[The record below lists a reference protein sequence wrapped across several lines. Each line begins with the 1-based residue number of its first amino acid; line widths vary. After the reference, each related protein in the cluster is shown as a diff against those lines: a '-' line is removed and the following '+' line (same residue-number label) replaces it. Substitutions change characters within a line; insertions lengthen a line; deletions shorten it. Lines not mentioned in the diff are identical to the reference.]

1 MKIYNVYVFDF
12 EVILPA
18 NIWDRFMV
26 ILPVFLIVKT
36 SPQFSSNSM
45 FEIMTKT
52 LLLRPGRTRQW
63 HSAPAG
69 YSPGKFG
76 DSSIPRP
83 SFV

>member
-1 MKIYNVYVFDF
+1 MSDF

-18 NIWDRFMV
+18 TSNTNHIWDRFMV

-52 LLLRPGRTRQW
+52 LLLRPGRTRQ
-63 HSAPAG
+63 
-69 YSPGKFG
+69 
-76 DSSIPRP
+76 
-83 SFV
+83 